1 MWQRFSLLPLT
12 SHSTGPTSLGCV
24 VLLCCVE
31 VVLSPSSPFSHLHAM
46 QFSVWS
52 QKKLSTFPI
61 SFCIFHS
68 FLRKPTTKKCIISIL
83 CYHQQPR
90 VSLRYSIFLFCAGIL
105 GADSI
110 SGCHGHQLADDSSA
124 RTDPRWN
131 SRHLPSPSVCIIIT
145 LQFYVILILC
155 LYLVFDPLFLN
166 CDECLLQW
174 NWEKKTCI
182 AIFGVW
188 LINNY

>member
-31 VVLSPSSPFSHLHAM
+31 VVLSPSSLSLTCTLCNFQFDPKKTFHIPNLILHFPF
-46 QFSVWS
+46 
-52 QKKLSTFPI
+52 LSEKTN
-61 SFCIFHS
+61 
-68 FLRKPTTKKCIISIL
+68 KKKCIISIL

>member
-1 MWQRFSLLPLT
+1 MTTILSPPSHIAQHRSNFSRLCCVVVLCW
-12 SHSTGPTSLGCV
+12 GCV
-24 VLLCCVE
+24 VSFFPF
-31 VVLSPSSPFSHLHAM
+31 LSLARYAIFSLIP
-46 QFSVWS
+46 
-52 QKKLSTFPI
+52 KKLSTFPI

-68 FLRKPTTKKCIISIL
+68 FLRKPTKKKCIISIL